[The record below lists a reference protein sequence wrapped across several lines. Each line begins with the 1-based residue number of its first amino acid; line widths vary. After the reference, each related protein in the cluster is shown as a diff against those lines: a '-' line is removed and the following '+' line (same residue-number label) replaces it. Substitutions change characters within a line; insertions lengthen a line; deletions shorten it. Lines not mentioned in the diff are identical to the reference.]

1 MNITVK
7 DLPPNLHRKLKTQAT
22 ANKRSLNME
31 IISVLE
37 SSLQSRKLDV
47 EALLAQ
53 IKAVRDPS
61 PGRLLTDAQIRAVK
75 NQGRS

>member
-7 DLPPNLHRKLKTQAT
+7 DIPPSLHRKLKTQAA

-31 IISVLE
+31 IIAVLE

-47 EALLAQ
+47 ESLLAH

-61 PGRLLTDAQIRAVK
+61 PGPLLTDAEISAMK
-75 NQGRS
+75 NQGRP